1 MATDA
6 GHVIQGCWAAP
17 LGNCGGGISHE
28 HYVSGCVFPNQSIFV
43 QGLDF
48 CLDKPK
54 ELRIESLTAKIL
66 CKDHNSALSE
76 LDSAAGR
83 AFNAIREYVSM
94 TTERAKSPYI
104 NWAPAQFTIDGPKL
118 ERWCLKTLLN
128 FSFNRQLTIGP
139 GSHAGGT
146 VTCELVRIAFGL
158 EEFTSGRGLYSAF
171 RQNETFNHYDH
182 FGYTAKAQGPNL
194 AMGLFRLCGFRFYL
208 NLVPLETRYSGIEDS
223 QVFYRQTHFAHKLG
237 ERFSH
242 RLSISWPSTSAE
254 QIA

>member
-6 GHVIQGCWAAP
+6 ENVIQGCWAAS

-28 HYVSGCVFPNQSIFV
+28 HYVSECVFPNQSIFV

-48 CLDKPK
+48 CLEDPK

-76 LDSAAGR
+76 LDSVAGQ
-83 AFNAIREYVSM
+83 AFKAIRDYADM
-94 TTERAKSPYI
+94 TTERNKTPYI
-104 NWAPAQFTIDGPKL
+104 NWAPMQFTIDGPRL

-139 GSHAGGT
+139 GAQEVGT
-146 VTCELVRIAFGL
+146 VPRELARIAFGL
-158 EEFTSGRGLYSAF
+158 EEFSGGRGLYTAF
-171 RQNETFNHYDH
+171 KQKERFNLGDH
-182 FGYTAKAQGPNL
+182 FGYTAKAQGSTL
-194 AMGLFRLCGFRFYL
+194 AMGLFRLGGFRFYL
-208 NLVPLETRYSGIEDS
+208 NLVPVAGRNANIEDS
-223 QVFYRQTHFAHKLG
+223 QVFYRQTRFAHKLG

-242 RLSISWPSTSAE
+242 RLSINWPPT
-254 QIA
+254 Q